1 MSVRYGRVCP
11 DLQRSLQEIV
21 RRIVELESQ
30 GLFMQAEEERADD
43 DAYRVE
49 KQLRKLQVAK
59 QGDDRDLT
67 EAKLWLSSIAQG
79 RGDPGL
85 HDTAGRTKRA
95 RGMIQLISRS
105 LLRRCAEGHQL
116 NEKRVELRAREEAC
130 ELAGY
135 ELAEALKAIQSDLVA
150 AVTAGISASGL

>member
-1 MSVRYGRVCP
+1 MTYGRVCP

-67 EAKLWLSSIAQG
+67 EAKLWLSSIAQR

-85 HDTAGRTKRA
+85 HDTAGRTERA
-95 RGMIQLISRS
+95 RGMIRLISRS
-105 LLRRCAEGHQL
+105 LLCRCAEGHQL
-116 NEKRVELRAREEAC
+116 NEKRVGLRAREEAC

-135 ELAEALKAIQSDLVA
+135 ELAESLEAIQSDLVA
-150 AVTAGISASGL
+150 AVTGGITASGL